1 MKIRKNKAGGMGMRI
16 CIDPGHSGPMEPG
29 ACAGGVTEA
38 AINLQVS
45 KILARMLEK
54 AGHKVKLTREDD
66 VEDQELSW
74 RVEEAWKFRTDIYV
88 CIHCNAFASPAAHG
102 TETYYYPGSDN
113 GRALARCIQSELVKN
128 CRTADRGVKSN
139 DEWTVLTDTYCP
151 AVLVEMAFLTNDRDR
166 ELLTDP
172 FNQRLLAVGILN
184 GIMAFERGGP
194 LFGKMVKGAE
204 TAEIPGSA
212 RKR

>member
-29 ACAGGVTEA
+29 ACAGGVMEA
-38 AINLQVS
+38 EINLQVS

-66 VEDQELSW
+66 VEDAELDW
-74 RVEEAWKFRTDIYV
+74 RVELAWKFRTDIYV
-88 CIHCNAFASPAAHG
+88 CIHCNAFASPEAHG
-102 TETYYYPGSDN
+102 TETYYHPNSDN
-113 GRALARCIQSELVKN
+113 GRALARCIQAELVKN

-151 AVLVEMAFLTNDRDR
+151 AVLVELAFLTNGKPYDWGTSYQAIPVDGSWRG
-166 ELLTDP
+166 THT
-172 FNQRLLAVGILN
+172 NMGIAL
-184 GIMAFERGGP
+184 EDGP
-194 LFGKMVKGAE
+194 RAL
-204 TAEIPGSA
+204 SA
-212 RKR
+212 ALQCLDA

>member
-1 MKIRKNKAGGMGMRI
+1 MRI

-66 VEDQELSW
+66 VEDAELDW
-74 RVEEAWKFRTDIYV
+74 RVELAWKFRTDIYV

-102 TETYYYPGSDN
+102 TETYYHPNSDN
-113 GRALARCIQSELVKN
+113 GRALARCIQAELVKN

-139 DEWTVLTDTYCP
+139 DEWTVLLETACP
-151 AVLVEMAFLTNDRDR
+151 AVLVELAFLTNDSER
-166 ELLTDP
+166 ELLTTDMG
-172 FNQRLLAVGILN
+172 QRRFAEGLVKGIN
-184 GIMAFERGGP
+184 RFAEGGP
-194 LFGKMVKGAE
+194 LFGSVVESASPKGIRRAE
-204 TAEIPGSA
+204 T
-212 RKR
+212 

>member
-66 VEDQELSW
+66 VEDAELDW
-74 RVEEAWKFRTDIYV
+74 RVELAWKFRTDIYV

-194 LFGKMVKGAE
+194 LSSRMVEGAE
-204 TAEIPGSA
+204 VSEIKGSA